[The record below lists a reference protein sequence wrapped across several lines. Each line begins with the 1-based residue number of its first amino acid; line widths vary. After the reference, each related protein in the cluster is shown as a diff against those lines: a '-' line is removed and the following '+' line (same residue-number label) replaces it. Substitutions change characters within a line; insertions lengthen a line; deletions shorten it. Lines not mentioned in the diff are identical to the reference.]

1 MRFAKAALIAMA
13 LISILLWTGKAF
25 GQIEE
30 KEPAA
35 IVEIGGAGQWA
46 LNHGKPSYGPNFAV
60 EVTPIKEWLEIEAGV
75 TPFFSRS
82 QTEWD
87 TDLLFKKPYTLSKT
101 AEFMFGVGPE
111 WAHTSSGGQSTNS
124 VAAEAAL
131 DFMFWPVPKRRF
143 GWYLEPSYDYSFAGG
158 HQQSMSVSI
167 GLLIAIP

>member
-1 MRFAKAALIAMA
+1 MRIANAASMA
-13 LISILLWTGKAF
+13 TSLMAILLLTGKAF
-25 GQIEE
+25 GQVQE

-75 TPFFSRS
+75 TPFFSHG

-111 WAHTSSGGQSTNS
+111 WAHTISGGQSTNS
-124 VAAEAAL
+124 IAAEAAL
-131 DFMFWPVPKRRF
+131 DFMFWPAPKRRF
-143 GWYLEPSYDYSFAGG
+143 GWYIEPSYGYSFAAG
-158 HQQSMSVSI
+158 HQQSMSVSV